1 MGWVPLFIQSPLFQ
15 RLFLAAQIIVLLLC
29 VCVLL
34 SAHFLLLGLLPHCRA
49 DNAFGLM
56 DRTETKRTF
65 LLTLILSWRS
75 KHGHMML

>member
-1 MGWVPLFIQSPLFQ
+1 MGASVYTEPSFS
-15 RLFLAAQIIVLLLC
+15 AIVSRCSDYCVIVVC